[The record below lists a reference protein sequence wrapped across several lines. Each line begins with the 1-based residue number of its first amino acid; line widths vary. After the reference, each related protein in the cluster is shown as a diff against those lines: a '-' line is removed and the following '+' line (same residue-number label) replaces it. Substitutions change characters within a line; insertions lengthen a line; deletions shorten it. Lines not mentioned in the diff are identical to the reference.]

1 MTTLTINLKYIVSAR
16 FKQIEILGSNSREN
30 IKKNIDNLDKN
41 NIINVLIVFSVNAIK
56 SRYF

>member
-1 MTTLTINLKYIVSAR
+1 MTTLTINLKCIVSAR

>member
-1 MTTLTINLKYIVSAR
+1 MTTLTINFKYIVSAR

-41 NIINVLIVFSVNAIK
+41 NIINVLIIFSVNAIK